1 MTGGVIGI
9 GPSSPIWAIQGTEAE
24 YNEALFDIL
33 LPNFNNWTFAQ
44 SDWVAISNESYIGF
58 GYDTDTYYDKYDW
71 SNY

>member
-33 LPNFNNWTFAQ
+33 LPNFNNWTFA
-44 SDWVAISNESYIGF
+44 
-58 GYDTDTYYDKYDW
+58 
-71 SNY
+71 